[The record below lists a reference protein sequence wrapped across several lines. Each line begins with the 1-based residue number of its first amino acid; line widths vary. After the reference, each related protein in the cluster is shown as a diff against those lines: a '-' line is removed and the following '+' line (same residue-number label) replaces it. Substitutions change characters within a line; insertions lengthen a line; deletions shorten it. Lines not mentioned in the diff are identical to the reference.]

1 MEDLDARDRRAL
13 EGLVR
18 DLRERH
24 GEALLAVALTGEAAG
39 PAYRPRRSPLEVAVV
54 LREVTPEALRRT
66 RDRVGAWR
74 RRRIPPPL
82 LLDPLY
88 LASAGDVFPLEL
100 LELRE
105 NHLLLEGEEDPFAE
119 LRFDAG
125 HLRLEVEEQL
135 RGKLLHLWE
144 AYLGAGRSRRRL
156 RQVLTQTP
164 PAFELALRG
173 LLRVADAE
181 GAPPPADPEARL
193 SAVEARFDL
202 SLPVFHRLER
212 ARHSGER
219 LPRGELESLFERY
232 LAEVRAIVRA
242 ADGLAR
248 SGG

>member
-1 MEDLDARDRRAL
+1 MEGLDARDRRAL

-24 GEALLAVALTGEAAG
+24 GDALLAVALTGDAAG
-39 PAYRPRRSPLEVAVV
+39 PAYRPRRSSLEVVVV

-66 RDRVGAWR
+66 RDRIGAWR

-105 NHLLLEGEEDPFAE
+105 NHVLLAGEHDPFAE
-119 LRFDAG
+119 LHFDAG

-144 AYLGAGRSRRRL
+144 AYLGAGRSRRAL
-156 RQVLTQTP
+156 RRVLTETP

-173 LLRVADAE
+173 LLCVADE
-181 GAPPPADPEARL
+181 GGAPRPADPEARL
-193 SAVEARFDL
+193 AAVETRFAL
-202 SLPVFHRLER
+202 SLPVFRRLER
-212 ARHSGER
+212 ARRSGER
-219 LPRGELESLFERY
+219 LPRGELEPLFERY
-232 LAEVRAIVRA
+232 LGEVRELVRA
-242 ADGLAR
+242 SDGLAR